1 MDKFLRFWLPV
12 LLYVTLIFVVSSLQ
26 GLQPPQLFGTFSDKI
41 PHAVEYGIL
50 GFLLVR
56 AIRGTELL
64 QRSLPAGLV
73 ALIVGLAVAL
83 ADELYQAYVPGRQ
96 SDPFDYTA
104 DAVGLALAIV
114 LFLVLRGVTRGRR
127 AKRVTRARRA

>member
-12 LLYVTLIFVVSSLQ
+12 LLYVTLIFAASSVAN
-26 GLQPPQLFGTFSDKI
+26 LQPPQVLGTFSDKAA
-41 PHAVEYGIL
+41 HAVEYGIL

-73 ALIVGLAVAL
+73 ALIIGLAVGL
-83 ADELYQAYVPGRQ
+83 ADELYQAYVPGRE
-96 SDPFDYTA
+96 SDPFDYLA
-104 DAVGLALAIV
+104 DSTGLALAVV
-114 LFLVLRGVTRGRR
+114 LFLVLRGATRERRR
-127 AKRVTRARRA
+127 ARGASRA

>member
-26 GLQPPQLFGTFSDKI
+26 NLQPPPLFGSFSDKI
-41 PHAVEYGIL
+41 PHALEYGIL

-56 AIRGTELL
+56 AMRGTELL
-64 QRSLPAGLV
+64 QRSVPAGLV
-73 ALIVGLAVAL
+73 ALIFGLAVAL

-96 SDPFDYTA
+96 SDPFDYLA
-104 DAVGLALAIV
+104 DSTGLVLAIV
-114 LFLVLRGVTRGRR
+114 LFLALRGATRGRR
-127 AKRVTRARRA
+127 TRRARRA

>member
-26 GLQPPQLFGTFSDKI
+26 GLQPPLLFGSFSDKI
-41 PHAVEYGIL
+41 PHALEYGIL

-64 QRSLPAGLV
+64 QRSVPAGLV
-73 ALIVGLAVAL
+73 ALIIGLSVAL
-83 ADELYQAYVPGRQ
+83 ADELFQAYVPGRQ
-96 SDPFDYTA
+96 SDPFDYMA
-104 DAVGLALAIV
+104 DSAGLALAIV
-114 LFLVLRGVTRGRR
+114 FFLVLRGATRSRR
-127 AKRVTRARRA
+127 ARQARRA

>member
-12 LLYVTLIFVVSSLQ
+12 LLYVTLIFMASSMQ
-26 GLQPPQLFGTFSDKI
+26 GLQPPQVLGSISDKAA
-41 PHAVEYGIL
+41 HAVEYGIL

-56 AIRGTELL
+56 AIRGAELL

-114 LFLVLRGVTRGRR
+114 LFLALRTATRGRR
-127 AKRVTRARRA
+127 ARGRAPARRA